1 MHPWT
6 VGFDIKNIEMMDKL
20 PCVLENLLKSMKLRY
35 TNTLLEIFKRC
46 LSKSV
51 QSYVTELFNLH
62 DIAQNNSCD
71 ELIQH
76 VNGLIMLTRCDILD
90 ISFQTNILA
99 NCESTVQQIF
109 EFLVNEHIGEW
120 ICVNLSDSM
129 IEYLQALMEFQLSQY
144 KISILISDDT
154 RSMTETLVKLI
165 SNDTLVIDMNSTKIT
180 YGEYFLNIFKSVI
193 YKYMLTHMDAVIFIF
208 DIVSHDNPLF
218 LLKWIED
225 MLLFLKQRKHELQD
239 YVDTVVNSILRE
251 STCLESAVDNID
263 SRKERLMNIYGIAV
277 RLKSKPTEIDKISPV
292 LYQRILDQLTG
303 DGGIEFKTQILRN
316 FFVCLMNI
324 MDNDEK
330 RPQLRIILRTLKID
344 ARSLCSNLLSRTDM
358 NAIKVINC
366 FETLLILLSTSKS
379 LVMLECIMH
388 FVIGYGDY
396 LFNDKLREHLCIYY
410 QEASNDH
417 ALQSLEMTYRTFM
430 KVNIAETERLE
441 LLRGF
446 LLLAFEFC
454 DIATIEHFFEQNIHE
469 LHTIAHRSITIIDDD
484 NNDAN
489 LKQTI
494 VSKIGCFQLITI
506 MFAKIDIDKIIDMNN
521 MIAQKVSDQEQI
533 DIGLF
538 KNLLNVTKNIRA
550 LKIMRPEC
558 NELIRLLHCFAY
570 NCSLAI
576 ITAKND
582 ERYYSW
588 AFGENSMR
596 DLFIW
601 KNIIDCN
608 KHYNFGQVFKE
619 YTKTREV
626 TVNIRSTINIDE
638 QRTSGHAYTYNYNL
652 SGSTLNEDINA
663 YDLNRCVLLP
673 HNSLA
678 IENLPNTEPHATTSI
693 VLENDDFNDHEC
705 MSYICVFLR
714 HTSKNSDSSVEPKWL
729 QLFLNALTYDQPNI
743 KLFILKI
750 ISNIADE
757 VFKPYAKFMLMP
769 IIKATADFLKQY
781 ELNYILI
788 DILEILT
795 NWHDMALPT
804 DDNDR
809 AETQRLFEI
818 FLDKVLVE
826 NHNNQDLYNYNLSLK
841 TIVKKWRSC
850 LRIPTDILN
859 RKMISAPKIAIHIIS
874 VLLEN
879 EMTEEIIVRD
889 DIVDF
894 LLNLLRDWK
903 TPDTTET
910 LLSCQCLGFYLK
922 FLDSSGNETERENR
936 RYKVKDQIFAIL
948 GTIKSYQYIAKQ
960 MKRIVVFCRIYPQV
974 AVDYINVVI
983 SAMAKNIERPH
994 CLEIFE
1000 LSMQKLNAQ
1009 DLMDNLRHLELQSVL
1024 ANRTPFCEE
1033 TGLKIVRSAVI
1044 TISPADLLPYVNLA
1058 VSYIKDSRREHRQM
1072 VYDILMNVYKR
1083 YSASIADDDANVRAL
1098 LSISQ
1103 QYLISGLLDPSQEL
1117 QERILTFW
1125 AEETDLCTEKSKELL
1140 FALLQKLSQQT
1151 IAIMISEDAF
1161 TSFIALLM
1169 LQLATK
1175 SVNYTKKIFDSPLYN
1190 SCIFRDYSIS
1200 VSWQRQNLSC
1210 MTPMFVNSLAS
1221 QMSRSLTF
1229 SQNIDNNLYNTY
1241 TTTSYLQSSQN
1252 TSPRSR
1258 LMQNLQSESIDNN
1271 NITTTMNTATMSDI
1285 SLFNDR
1291 FTETTASLTNRS
1303 SQITSSR
1310 KFRRYKANSSD
1321 ANRCRQ
1327 IQKNAQQMEMI
1338 KQENIRQRNSIKL
1351 HR

>member
-20 PCVLENLLKSMKLRY
+20 PLVLENLLKSMKSRY
-35 TNTLLEIFKRC
+35 TNTLPEIFKRY
-46 LSKSV
+46 LLRSV
-51 QSYVTELFNLH
+51 QSYITELFNLH
-62 DIAQNNSCD
+62 DIAQNNSCN

-90 ISFQTNILA
+90 ITFQMNILA
-99 NCESTVQQIF
+99 NCENTVQQIF
-109 EFLVNEHIGEW
+109 KFLVNEHIGEW
-120 ICVNLSDSM
+120 ICINLSDSM
-129 IEYLQALMEFQLSQY
+129 IEYLQVLMEFQLSQY

-165 SNDTLVIDMNSTKIT
+165 SNDTLVIDMNSTKIMH
-180 YGEYFLNIFKSVI
+180 GEYFLNIFKNVI
-193 YKYMLTHMDAVIFIF
+193 YKYMLTHMDATIFIF
-208 DIVSHDNPLF
+208 DIMSHDNPLF

-225 MLLFLKQRKHELQD
+225 MLLFLKQHKHELQN
-239 YVDTVVNSILRE
+239 YVDIAVNSILRE
-251 STCLESAVDNID
+251 STYLENAVSNID
-263 SRKERLMNIYGIAV
+263 SRKEKLMNIYGIAV
-277 RLKSKPTEIDKISPV
+277 HLKSKPTEIDEISPV

-316 FFVCLMNI
+316 FFVCLNMT
-324 MDNDEK
+324 DNDEK
-330 RPQLRIILRTLKID
+330 RSQLRIILRTLKID
-344 ARSLCSNLLSRTDM
+344 ARSLCSNLLSRTDI

-379 LVMLECIMH
+379 LVILECIMH
-388 FVIGYGDY
+388 FIIGYGNY
-396 LFNDKLREHLCIYY
+396 LFNDKLREHLCKYY

-417 ALQSLEMTYRTFM
+417 ALRSLEMTYRTFM

-441 LLRGF
+441 LMRGF

-454 DIATIEHFFEQNIHE
+454 DIATIEHFFKQNIHE
-469 LHTIAHRSITIIDDD
+469 LHMIAHRSITVTDDD

-506 MFAKIDIDKIIDMNN
+506 MFAKIDIDKIINVN
-521 MIAQKVSDQEQI
+521 MIAQTVLNQKQI
-533 DIGLF
+533 DTELF
-538 KNLLNVTKNIRA
+538 KSLLNITKDTRA
-550 LKIMRPEC
+550 LKIMQPEC
-558 NELIRLLHCFAY
+558 NELMRLLHCSAY

-588 AFGENSMR
+588 AFGENSMQG
-596 DLFIW
+596 LFIW

-619 YTKTREV
+619 YTKTREIA
-626 TVNIRSTINIDE
+626 VNIKSTINTDE
-638 QRTSGHAYTYNYNL
+638 QRTFGHAYTYSYNL

-663 YDLNRCVLLP
+663 YDFNRCVLL
-673 HNSLA
+673 HNTSA
-678 IENLPNTEPHATTSI
+678 VENLPKTEQVTASI

-714 HTSKNSDSSVEPKWL
+714 HTSKNSDSSVKPKWL
-729 QLFLNALTYDQPNI
+729 QFFLNALMYNQPNI

-757 VFKPYAKFMLMP
+757 VFKPYAKFMLIP
-769 IIKATADFLKQY
+769 IVTATADFLKQY

-795 NWHDMALPT
+795 NWYDMALPT

-809 AETQRLFEI
+809 AEIQRLFEM
-818 FLDKVLVE
+818 FLDKMLVE
-826 NHNNQDLYNYNLSLK
+826 NHNNRDLYNYNLSLK

-850 LRIPTDILN
+850 LRITTDILN
-859 RKMISAPKIAIHIIS
+859 KTMMSAPKIATHIIS

-879 EMTEEIIVRD
+879 EMAEQIVMRD

-910 LLSCQCLGFYLK
+910 LLSCQCLGLYLK

-936 RYKVKDQIFAIL
+936 RYKVKDQIFAIF

-960 MKRIVVFCRIYPQV
+960 VKRIVVLCRIYPRI
-974 AVDYINVVI
+974 AVDYINIVI

-1024 ANRTPFCEE
+1024 ANRIPFCEE

-1044 TISPADLLPYVNLA
+1044 TILPADLLPYVNLA

-1072 VYDILMNVYKR
+1072 VYDILMNIYKR
-1083 YSASIADDDANVRAL
+1083 YSASTADDDANVRTL
-1098 LSISQ
+1098 LSISK
-1103 QYLISGLLDPSQEL
+1103 QYLIFGLLDPSQDL
-1117 QERILTFW
+1117 QERILIFW

-1151 IAIMISEDAF
+1151 IATMISEDAF
-1161 TSFIALLM
+1161 TSFIALLI

-1175 SVNYTKKIFDSPLYN
+1175 SVNYTKKIFDSPLYS
-1190 SCIFRDYSIS
+1190 SCIFKDYSIS

-1221 QMSRSLTF
+1221 QMSYSLTF
-1229 SQNIDNNLYNTY
+1229 SHSIDNNLYNTY
-1241 TTTSYLQSSQN
+1241 TAASYLQSSQN
-1252 TSPRSR
+1252 TSSRSR
-1258 LMQNLQSESIDNN
+1258 SMQNLQSKSIDNN
-1271 NITTTMNTATMSDI
+1271 NITTTMNATMFDT
-1285 SLFNDR
+1285 SLLNDK
-1291 FTETTASLTNRS
+1291 FAKTTTSLTNRPS
-1303 SQITSSR
+1303 RNR
-1310 KFRRYKANSSD
+1310 KFRRCEANSSD
-1321 ANRCRQ
+1321 ANRYRQ
-1327 IQKNAQQMEMI
+1327 IQKNAQHMEMI

-1351 HR
+1351 YR